1 MNRDQMTT
9 FVGQEELPELQR
21 KRAEAIAAAGKKWL
35 FHPSNFVKRKPQT
48 DRAGRRALAL
58 LLVGFI
64 LAHAGNDCD
73 GRCVQ
78 TTEVTP

>member
-1 MNRDQMTT
+1 MSREHMATL
-9 FVGQEELPELQR
+9 VGQEELPELQR

-35 FHPSNFVKRKPQT
+35 FHPSNYVKRKPQKPSA
-48 DRAGRRALAL
+48 RPLLAL
-58 LLVGFI
+58 LI
-64 LAHAGNDCD
+64 LLLLGSAGNDCD